1 MRLKTIKLAGFKSFV
16 DPTSASFPDNL
27 TAVVGPNGCGKSNI
41 IDAVRWVMGESS
53 AKHLRGESMADV
65 IFNGSNAR
73 KPVAQA
79 SIELVFDNSDATVG
93 GEYGKFNE
101 ISVKRLVTRDGQSN
115 YFLNGTKCRRK
126 DISDIFLGTGL
137 GPRSYAII
145 EQGMISRLIEAKPEE
160 LRVYIEE
167 AAGISKYKARRRET
181 ENRMRRTRENLE
193 RLTDIRDELERQ
205 IERLSRQASA
215 AEKYKQYKEEERHKG
230 AQLKA
235 LRWKGLDQQVK
246 QLDLVIGELEVAMEA
261 KIAEQRHVDA
271 EIERLRESHNDVQE
285 EFNQVQQR
293 FYALG
298 AEVARLEQSIQHQR
312 ERRQQFYEELEQI
325 TANWREADEHQRTDA
340 EKLAELDE
348 TLAGLEPE
356 LELANERQESA
367 SETLAL
373 AEEAMQEW
381 QQTWE
386 GFNGRAGES
395 RRQAE
400 VEQSRIQH
408 LEKSIER
415 LRERGERLNKEQAS
429 LDAGP
434 LASEMRQFEE
444 QVAQVQ
450 EQREESELRA
460 ESLQEDI
467 NQLRRRN
474 GDRGRELDEA
484 RDALQALK
492 SRHTSLEALQ
502 KAAMGDD
509 GAVSEWLQRHDLE
522 ARPRLADRID
532 VAPGWEKAVE
542 AVLGDA
548 LQAISVEGLE
558 AVTDWLSDL
567 THGRVAL
574 FQQQDEPP
582 GVASGAHGALLREQ
596 VAGAVPEGL
605 LAGVH
610 TADDLGAA
618 LSLRG
623 RLAPGQ
629 SVVTREGIW
638 LGPDWLKV
646 AREQDQEAGV
656 LERRRELE
664 SLEQRIDVA
673 LERVDTLKAELE
685 QTREQVAALE
695 EEREEVQRQA
705 SRLSRELGEASAQVS
720 ARQVRLEQITMRRE
734 RLGRELEETGEQLDQ
749 EQQQIKEARVV
760 LAQALDAMEQ
770 DSGEREALLSRRDET
785 RLRLD
790 EARQQARQQR
800 DQSHQME
807 MQAQGARTQAQAL
820 RQNLGRLESQLTSLA
835 ERKALLESQAS
846 ESDDPGLELQQQL
859 EEKLALRLEAEQSLV
874 DVRRRLEEVEHQMR
888 DLEGRRGQFERQA
901 QEVRDAINAKRMQWQ
916 ELSTRRQT
924 VAEQLGE
931 QHFDLQTVIGNLPED
946 ADERRWSDD
955 LEQLGQR
962 IARLGQINLAA
973 IEEYQQQSERK
984 QYLDQQNGD
993 LEDALKTLE
1002 NAIRK
1007 IDRETRTRFKEYFDR
1022 INKGLQE
1029 LFPKVFGGGHA
1040 YLELTGDDLLDTG
1053 VTIMARPPGKRNS
1066 TIHLLSG
1073 GEKALTAL
1081 SLVFSIF
1088 ELNPAPFCLLDEVDA
1103 PLDDANVGRFCNLV
1117 QEMAARVQFIY
1128 ITHNKI
1134 AMEMARTLMGVT
1146 MHEAG
1151 VSRLVS
1157 VDVEEAAEMAAM

>member
-1 MRLKTIKLAGFKSFV
+1 MRLKSIKLAGFKSFV
-16 DPTSASFPDNL
+16 DPTTTNFPENL

-79 SIELVFDNSDATVG
+79 SIELIFDNSDATVT

-101 ISVKRLVTRDGQSN
+101 ISVKRQVTRDGQSN

-181 ENRMRRTRENLE
+181 ENRIRRTRENLE

-205 IERLSRQASA
+205 LERLSRQASA
-215 AEKYKQYKEEERHKG
+215 AEKYKQYKEEERLKG

-235 LRWKGLDQQVK
+235 LRWKGLDSQVK
-246 QLDLVIGELEVAMEA
+246 QLDFVIGELDVSMEA
-261 KIAEQRHVDA
+261 KVAEQRHVDA
-271 EIERLRESHNDVQE
+271 EVERLREKHHEVQE
-285 EFNQVQQR
+285 HFNQVQQH

-312 ERRQQFYEELEQI
+312 ERKQQLYEELDQI
-325 TANWREADEHQRTDA
+325 KASWQESDEHLRVDS
-340 EKLAELDE
+340 EKVAELDAI
-348 TLAGLEPE
+348 LAEREPE
-356 LELANERQESA
+356 LELISEQQEASA
-367 SETLAL
+367 EALAL
-373 AEEAMQEW
+373 AEEAMQNW
-381 QQTWE
+381 QQEWE
-386 GFNGRAGES
+386 EFNGKSGES

-408 LEKSIER
+408 LEKSQDRLKERIER
-415 LRERGERLNKEQAS
+415 LRKEQES
-429 LDAGP
+429 LDSGP
-434 LASEMRQFEE
+434 LAQEMRQLEE
-444 QVAQVQ
+444 QV
-450 EQREESELRA
+450 EQYRGQSEENELRS

-467 NQLRRRN
+467 NRMRREN
-474 GDRGRELDEA
+474 GDRGRQLDEA
-484 RDALQALK
+484 REKLQTLK
-492 SRHTSLEALQ
+492 GRRTSLEALQ

-509 GAVSEWLQRHDLE
+509 GAVSDWLNRHELDAE
-522 ARPRLADRID
+522 PRLADQVQVD
-532 VAPGWEKAVE
+532 EGWEKALE
-542 AVLGDA
+542 AVLGDSIQA
-548 LQAISVEGLE
+548 VAISGFDQVS
-558 AVTDWLSDL
+558 DWLGDL
-567 THGRVAL
+567 SHGRLAL
-574 FQQQDEPP
+574 FSPATVK
-582 GVASGAHGALLREQ
+582 GSGSKGKLLRDHVQ
-596 VAGAVPEGL
+596 GQVPEGL
-605 LAGVH
+605 LAGVYV
-610 TADDLGAA
+610 ADDLNAA
-618 LSLRG
+618 LALRG
-623 RLAPGQ
+623 QLDAHE
-629 SVVTREGIW
+629 SVVTRDGIC

-646 AREQDQEAGV
+646 AKEEDQEAGI

-664 SLEQRIDVA
+664 QLEGEIETLQATVDDLKEQ
-673 LERVDTLKAELE
+673 LES
-685 QTREQVAALE
+685 TREQIGELE

-705 SRLSRELGEASAQVS
+705 SRINRELGEINAQVS

-734 RLGRELEETGEQLDQ
+734 RLGRELEETNEQHAQ
-749 EQQQIKEARVV
+749 EQEQMKEARAV
-760 LAQALDAMEQ
+760 LAEALDAMEA
-770 DSGEREALLSRRDET
+770 DSGQREALLSRRDEL

-790 EARQQARQQR
+790 EARQKARHDR
-800 DQSHQME
+800 DQSHHLAME
-807 MQAQGARTQAQAL
+807 VQGARTQADSL
-820 RQNLGRLESQLTSLA
+820 RQNLSRLESQVQALA
-835 ERKALLESQAS
+835 ERKALLEEQTN
-846 ESDDPGLELQQQL
+846 EGDEPGTELQMQL
-859 EEKLALRLEAEQSLV
+859 EEKLEVRLEAEHKLTEARRELEAV
-874 DVRRRLEEVEHQMR
+874 DHEMR
-888 DLEGRRGQFERQA
+888 NLEGQRGQFERQA
-901 QEVRDAINAKRMQWQ
+901 QEIRSTMDQKRMQWQ
-916 ELSTRRQT
+916 DLTTRRQT

-931 QHFDLQTVIGNLPED
+931 HNFDLDTVLENLPEE
-946 ADERRWSDD
+946 AN
-955 LEQLGQR
+955 EQEWAREMDMIGQR
-962 IARLGQINLAA
+962 ISRLGQINLAA
-973 IEEYQQQSERK
+973 IDEYQQQSERK
-984 QYLDQQNGD
+984 NYLDSQNGD
-993 LEDALKTLE
+993 LEDALNTLE

-1007 IDRETRTRFKEYFDR
+1007 IDRETRARFKEYFDR
-1022 INKGLQE
+1022 INRGLQE

-1040 YLELTGDDLLDTG
+1040 YLELTGEDLLDTG

-1088 ELNPAPFCLLDEVDA
+1088 QLNPAPFCLLDEVDA

-1117 QEMAARVQFIY
+1117 SEMSAKVQFIY

-1134 AMEMARTLMGVT
+1134 AMEMAATLMGVT
-1146 MHEAG
+1146 MHEPG

>member
-1 MRLKTIKLAGFKSFV
+1 MRLKSIKLAGFKSFV
-16 DPTSASFPDNL
+16 DPTTTNFPENL

-79 SIELVFDNSDATVG
+79 SIELIFDNSDATVT

-101 ISVKRLVTRDGQSN
+101 ISVKRQVTRDGQSN

-181 ENRMRRTRENLE
+181 ENRIRRTRENLE

-205 IERLSRQASA
+205 LERLSRQASA
-215 AEKYKQYKEEERHKG
+215 AEKYKQYKEEERLKG

-235 LRWKGLDQQVK
+235 LRWKGLDSQVK
-246 QLDLVIGELEVAMEA
+246 QLDFVIGELDVSMEA
-261 KIAEQRHVDA
+261 KVAEQRHVDA
-271 EIERLRESHNDVQE
+271 EVERLREKHHEVQE
-285 EFNQVQQR
+285 HFNQVQQH

-312 ERRQQFYEELEQI
+312 ERKQQLYEELDQI
-325 TANWREADEHQRTDA
+325 KASWQESDEHLRVDS
-340 EKLAELDE
+340 EKVAELDAI
-348 TLAGLEPE
+348 LAEREPE
-356 LELANERQESA
+356 LGLISEQQEASA
-367 SETLAL
+367 EALAL
-373 AEEAMQEW
+373 AEETMQNWQQEW
-381 QQTWE
+381 E
-386 GFNGRAGES
+386 EFNGKSGES

-408 LEKSIER
+408 LEKSQDRLKERIER
-415 LRERGERLNKEQAS
+415 LRKEQES
-429 LDAGP
+429 LDSGP
-434 LASEMRQFEE
+434 LAQEMRQLEE
-444 QVAQVQ
+444 QV
-450 EQREESELRA
+450 EQYRGQSEENELRS

-467 NQLRRRN
+467 NRMRREN
-474 GDRGRELDEA
+474 GDRGRQLDEA
-484 RDALQALK
+484 REKLQTLK
-492 SRHTSLEALQ
+492 GRRTSLEALQ

-509 GAVSEWLQRHDLE
+509 GAVSDWLNRHELDAE
-522 ARPRLADRID
+522 PRLADQVQVD
-532 VAPGWEKAVE
+532 EGWEKALE
-542 AVLGDA
+542 AVLGDSIQA
-548 LQAISVEGLE
+548 VAISGFDQVS
-558 AVTDWLSDL
+558 DWLGDL
-567 THGRVAL
+567 SHGRLAL
-574 FQQQDEPP
+574 FSP
-582 GVASGAHGALLREQ
+582 ASLKGSGSKGKLLRDHVQ
-596 VAGAVPEGL
+596 GQVPEGL
-605 LAGVH
+605 LAGVYV
-610 TADDLGAA
+610 ADDLNAA
-618 LSLRG
+618 LALRG
-623 RLAPGQ
+623 QLDAYE
-629 SVVTREGIW
+629 SVVTRDGIW

-646 AREQDQEAGV
+646 AKEEDQEAGV
-656 LERRRELE
+656 LERRRELDQLEGEIETLQATVDDLKEQLE
-664 SLEQRIDVA
+664 S
-673 LERVDTLKAELE
+673 
-685 QTREQVAALE
+685 TREQIGELE

-705 SRLSRELGEASAQVS
+705 SRINRELGEINAQVS

-734 RLGRELEETGEQLDQ
+734 RLGRELEEANEQHAQ
-749 EQQQIKEARVV
+749 EQEQMKEARAV
-760 LAQALDAMEQ
+760 LAEALDAMEA
-770 DSGEREALLSRRDET
+770 DSGQREALLSRRDEL

-790 EARQQARQQR
+790 EARQKARHDR
-800 DQSHQME
+800 DQSHHLAME
-807 MQAQGARTQAQAL
+807 VQGARTQADSL
-820 RQNLGRLESQLTSLA
+820 RQNLSRLESQVQALA
-835 ERKALLESQAS
+835 ERKALLEEQTN
-846 ESDDPGLELQQQL
+846 EGDEPGTELQMQL
-859 EEKLALRLEAEQSLV
+859 EEKLEVRLEAEHKLTEARRELEAV
-874 DVRRRLEEVEHQMR
+874 DHEMR
-888 DLEGRRGQFERQA
+888 NLEGQRGQFERQA
-901 QEVRDAINAKRMQWQ
+901 QEIRSTMDQKRMQWQ
-916 ELSTRRQT
+916 DLTTRRQT

-931 QHFDLQTVIGNLPED
+931 HNFDLDTVLENLPEE
-946 ADERRWSDD
+946 AN
-955 LEQLGQR
+955 EQEWAREMDMIGQR
-962 IARLGQINLAA
+962 ISRLGQINLAA
-973 IEEYQQQSERK
+973 IDEYQQQSERK
-984 QYLDQQNGD
+984 NYLDSQNAD
-993 LEDALKTLE
+993 LEDALNTLE

-1007 IDRETRTRFKEYFDR
+1007 IDRETRARFKEYFDR
-1022 INKGLQE
+1022 INRGLQE

-1088 ELNPAPFCLLDEVDA
+1088 QLNPAPFCLLDEVDA

-1117 QEMAARVQFIY
+1117 SEMSAKVQFIY

-1134 AMEMARTLMGVT
+1134 AMEMAATLMGVT
-1146 MHEAG
+1146 MHEPG

>member
-1 MRLKTIKLAGFKSFV
+1 MRLKSIKLAGFKSFV
-16 DPTSASFPDNL
+16 DPTTTNFPENL

-79 SIELVFDNSDATVG
+79 SIELIFDNSDATVT

-101 ISVKRLVTRDGQSN
+101 ISVKRQVTRDGQSN

-181 ENRMRRTRENLE
+181 ENRIRRTRENLE

-205 IERLSRQASA
+205 LERLSRQASA
-215 AEKYKQYKEEERHKG
+215 AEKYKQYKEEERLKG

-235 LRWKGLDQQVK
+235 LRWKGLDGQVK
-246 QLDLVIGELEVAMEA
+246 QLDHVIGELDVSMEA

-271 EIERLRESHNDVQE
+271 EVERLREKHHEVQE
-285 EFNQVQQR
+285 HFNQVQQH

-312 ERRQQFYEELEQI
+312 ERKQQLYEELDQI
-325 TANWREADEHQRTDA
+325 KASWQESDEHLRVDS
-340 EKLAELDE
+340 EKVAELDAI
-348 TLAGLEPE
+348 LAEREPE
-356 LELANERQESA
+356 LELISEQQEASA
-367 SETLAL
+367 EALAL
-373 AEEAMQEW
+373 AEETMQNWQQEW
-381 QQTWE
+381 E
-386 GFNGRAGES
+386 EFNGKSGES

-408 LEKSIER
+408 LEKSQDRLKDRIER
-415 LRERGERLNKEQAS
+415 LRKEQES
-429 LDAGP
+429 LDSGP
-434 LASEMRQFEE
+434 LAQEMRQLEE
-444 QVAQVQ
+444 QV
-450 EQREESELRA
+450 EQYRGQSEENELRS

-467 NQLRRRN
+467 NRMRREN
-474 GDRGRELDEA
+474 GDRGRQLDEA
-484 RDALQALK
+484 REKLQTLK
-492 SRHTSLEALQ
+492 GRRTSLEALQ

-509 GAVSEWLQRHDLE
+509 GAVSDWLNRHELDAE
-522 ARPRLADRID
+522 PRLADQVQVD
-532 VAPGWEKAVE
+532 EGWEKALE
-542 AVLGDA
+542 AVLGDSIQA
-548 LQAISVEGLE
+548 VAISGLDQ
-558 AVTDWLSDL
+558 VSDWLGDL
-567 THGRVAL
+567 SHGRLAL
-574 FQQQDEPP
+574 FSP
-582 GVASGAHGALLREQ
+582 ASVKGSGSKGKLLRDHVQ
-596 VAGAVPEGL
+596 GQVPEGL
-605 LAGVH
+605 LAGVYV
-610 TADDLGAA
+610 AEDLNAA
-618 LSLRG
+618 LALRG
-623 RLAPGQ
+623 QLDAYE
-629 SVVTREGIW
+629 SVVTRDGIW

-646 AREQDQEAGV
+646 AKEEDQEAGV
-656 LERRRELE
+656 LERRRELDQ
-664 SLEQRIDVA
+664 LEGEI
-673 LERVDTLKAELE
+673 DTLQATVDDLKEQLE
-685 QTREQVAALE
+685 STREQIGELE

-705 SRLSRELGEASAQVS
+705 SRINRELGEINAQVS

-734 RLGRELEETGEQLDQ
+734 RLGRELEEANEQHAQ
-749 EQQQIKEARVV
+749 EQEQMKEARAV
-760 LAQALDAMEQ
+760 LAEALDAMEA
-770 DSGEREALLSRRDET
+770 DSGQREALLSRRDEL

-790 EARQQARQQR
+790 EARQKARHAR
-800 DQSHQME
+800 DQSHHLAME
-807 MQAQGARTQAQAL
+807 VQGARTQADSL
-820 RQNLGRLESQLTSLA
+820 RQNLSRLESQVQALA
-835 ERKALLESQAS
+835 ERKALLEEQTN
-846 ESDDPGLELQQQL
+846 EGDEPGTELQMQL
-859 EEKLALRLEAEQSLV
+859 EEKLEVRLEAEHKLTEARRELEAV
-874 DVRRRLEEVEHQMR
+874 DHEMR
-888 DLEGRRGQFERQA
+888 NLEGQRGQFERQA
-901 QEVRDAINAKRMQWQ
+901 QEMRSTMDQKRMQWQ
-916 ELSTRRQT
+916 DLTTRRQT

-931 QHFDLQTVIGNLPED
+931 HNFDLDTVLENLPEE
-946 ADERRWSDD
+946 AN
-955 LEQLGQR
+955 EQEWAREMDMIGQR
-962 IARLGQINLAA
+962 ISRLGQINLAA
-973 IEEYQQQSERK
+973 IDEYQQQSERK
-984 QYLDQQNGD
+984 NYLDSQNAD
-993 LEDALKTLE
+993 LEDALNTLE

-1007 IDRETRTRFKEYFDR
+1007 IDRETRARFKEYFDR
-1022 INKGLQE
+1022 INRGLQE

-1088 ELNPAPFCLLDEVDA
+1088 QLNPAPFCLLDEVDA

-1117 QEMAARVQFIY
+1117 SEMSAKVQFIY

-1134 AMEMARTLMGVT
+1134 AMEMAATLMGVT
-1146 MHEAG
+1146 MHEPG

>member
-1 MRLKTIKLAGFKSFV
+1 MRLKSIKLAGFKSFV
-16 DPTSASFPDNL
+16 DPTTTNFPENL

-79 SIELVFDNSDATVG
+79 SIELIFDNSDATVT

-101 ISVKRLVTRDGQSN
+101 ISVKRQVTRDGQSN

-181 ENRMRRTRENLE
+181 ENRIRRTRENLE

-205 IERLSRQASA
+205 LERLSRQASA
-215 AEKYKQYKEEERHKG
+215 AEKYKQYKEEERLKG

-235 LRWKGLDQQVK
+235 LRWKGLDSQVK
-246 QLDLVIGELEVAMEA
+246 QLDFVIGELDVSMEA
-261 KIAEQRHVDA
+261 KVAEQRHVDA
-271 EIERLRESHNDVQE
+271 EVERLREKHHEVQE
-285 EFNQVQQR
+285 HFNQVQQH

-312 ERRQQFYEELEQI
+312 ERKQQLYEELDQI
-325 TANWREADEHQRTDA
+325 KASWQESDEHLRVDS
-340 EKLAELDE
+340 EKVAELDAI
-348 TLAGLEPE
+348 LAEREPE
-356 LELANERQESA
+356 LELVSEQQEASA
-367 SETLAL
+367 EALAL
-373 AEEAMQEW
+373 AEEAMQNW
-381 QQTWE
+381 QQEWE
-386 GFNGRAGES
+386 EFNGKSGES

-408 LEKSIER
+408 LEKSQDRLKERIER
-415 LRERGERLNKEQAS
+415 LRKEQES
-429 LDAGP
+429 LDSGP
-434 LASEMRQFEE
+434 LAQEMRQLEE
-444 QVAQVQ
+444 QV
-450 EQREESELRA
+450 EQYRGQSEENELRS

-467 NQLRRRN
+467 NRMRREN
-474 GDRGRELDEA
+474 GDRGRQLDEA
-484 RDALQALK
+484 REKLQTLK
-492 SRHTSLEALQ
+492 GRRTSLEALQ

-509 GAVSEWLQRHDLE
+509 GAVSDWLNRHELDAE
-522 ARPRLADRID
+522 PRLADQVQVD
-532 VAPGWEKAVE
+532 EGWEKALE
-542 AVLGDA
+542 AVLGDSIQA
-548 LQAISVEGLE
+548 VAISGFDQVS
-558 AVTDWLSDL
+558 DWLGDL
-567 THGRVAL
+567 SHGRLAL
-574 FQQQDEPP
+574 FSP
-582 GVASGAHGALLREQ
+582 ASVKGAGNKGKLLRDHVQ
-596 VAGAVPEGL
+596 GQVPEGL
-605 LAGVH
+605 LAGVYV
-610 TADDLGAA
+610 ADDLNGALA
-618 LSLRG
+618 LRG
-623 RLAPGQ
+623 QLDAHE
-629 SVVTREGIW
+629 SVVTRDGIC

-646 AREQDQEAGV
+646 AKEEDQEAGI

-664 SLEQRIDVA
+664 QLEGEIETLQATVDDLKEQ
-673 LERVDTLKAELE
+673 LES
-685 QTREQVAALE
+685 TREQIGELE

-705 SRLSRELGEASAQVS
+705 SRINRELGEINAQVS

-734 RLGRELEETGEQLDQ
+734 RLGRELEETNEQHAQ
-749 EQQQIKEARVV
+749 EQEQMKEARAV
-760 LAQALDAMEQ
+760 LAEALDAMEA
-770 DSGEREALLSRRDET
+770 DSGQREALLSRRDEL

-790 EARQQARQQR
+790 EARQKARHDR
-800 DQSHQME
+800 DQSHHLAME
-807 MQAQGARTQAQAL
+807 VQGARTQADSL
-820 RQNLGRLESQLTSLA
+820 RQNLSRLESQVQALA
-835 ERKALLESQAS
+835 ERKALLEEQTN
-846 ESDDPGLELQQQL
+846 EGDEPGTELQMQL
-859 EEKLALRLEAEQSLV
+859 EEKLEVRLEAEHKLTEARRELEAV
-874 DVRRRLEEVEHQMR
+874 DHEMR
-888 DLEGRRGQFERQA
+888 NLEGQRGQFERQA
-901 QEVRDAINAKRMQWQ
+901 QEIRSTMDQKRMQWQ
-916 ELSTRRQT
+916 DLTTRRQT

-931 QHFDLQTVIGNLPED
+931 HNFDLDTVLENLPED
-946 ADERRWSDD
+946 AN
-955 LEQLGQR
+955 EQEWAREMDMIGQR
-962 IARLGQINLAA
+962 ISRLGQINLAA
-973 IEEYQQQSERK
+973 IDEYQQQSERK
-984 QYLDQQNGD
+984 NYLDSQNAD
-993 LEDALKTLE
+993 LEDALNTLE

-1007 IDRETRTRFKEYFDR
+1007 IDRETRARFKEYFDR
-1022 INKGLQE
+1022 INRGLQE

-1088 ELNPAPFCLLDEVDA
+1088 QLNPAPFCLLDEVDA

-1117 QEMAARVQFIY
+1117 SEMSAKVQFIY

-1134 AMEMARTLMGVT
+1134 AMEMAATLMGVT
-1146 MHEAG
+1146 MHEPG